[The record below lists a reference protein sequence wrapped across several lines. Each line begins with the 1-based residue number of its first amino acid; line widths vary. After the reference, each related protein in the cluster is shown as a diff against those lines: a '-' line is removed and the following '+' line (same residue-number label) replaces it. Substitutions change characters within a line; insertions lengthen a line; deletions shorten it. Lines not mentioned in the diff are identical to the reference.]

1 MACPLFGDLQNP
13 PAEAGRCFS
22 PPPFRFGQAATPT
35 APCQGQKHPLT
46 GLVYVAF
53 RLQRN
58 GSGGSSF
65 TIVRCLLHD
74 FLFFYPWAFLIVAMG
89 TSNCHLTSA
98 SNSCTRTIRDSTSS
112 CTVAGVC
119 AHSSSVMFPCC
130 GFVFWH

>member
-1 MACPLFGDLQNP
+1 MAYSLLGGLQNP
-13 PAEAGRCFS
+13 PAEAGCCFS

-35 APCQGQKHPLT
+35 APCQGEKHPLT

-74 FLFFYPWAFLIVAMG
+74 FLFFYPWVFLIVAMG
-89 TSNCHLTSA
+89 TSNCHLTKTA
-98 SNSCTRTIRDSTSS
+98 TKEFG
-112 CTVAGVC
+112 VAMSGIGHESKLSFGHVG
-119 AHSSSVMFPCC
+119 ALYAD
-130 GFVFWH
+130 